1 MAGNKSARSGV
12 SLRSS
17 QREAPMPSKQTI
29 RPVSYEE
36 KPGTFR
42 VVNDAEG
49 MGRALLT
56 YCKPDDPSFR
66 RAAKSCLWL
75 EHGDL
80 EPEEVRADFVQAL
93 TSAGVFVRDP

>member
-1 MAGNKSARSGV
+1 MPADPSSARNAIK
-12 SLRSS
+12 
-17 QREAPMPSKQTI
+17 APTPANRDGGNRNNT
-29 RPVSYEE
+29 

-49 MGRALLT
+49 MGRAVLT